1 MPGGNEN
8 KRDPRERLVRDKYFS
23 IRPRPLER
31 WLWAQGIPASAERVF
46 WLHWQEGVQRGDWCS
61 EIPLSRVA
69 RECSVDV
76 STVTR
81 AYQLLGKMGCIRRTD
96 PGRDVANP
104 FQQATAVTEVRLP
117 RELLGELD
125 RHPNRRAGARVAENC
140 QAGQGVARGLARV
153 GSLSGG
159 RSVTGEPSA
168 IGSLGAVES
177 EAGEGSPKSD
187 RETAESFGAADFQGS
202 EKAAASDIGE
212 DQSVAVPDLEA
223 AEKPGEAD
231 PFAGL
236 SGRERARAL
245 AELTQAMSASERN
258 GYQEAMRMHRTSMAF
273 DADTKVTGEGRAAV
287 LRVLAS
293 MAAAGSVGAVV
304 RVSQSSGSL
313 TGRRRGLSVF
323 ELARLKREI
332 QQAGSCGGRPELL
345 REVVWSIEV
354 GALQRFKPL
363 HAMNIAL
370 KKIREGVW
378 TRPHRMPPNWMRG
391 LGTRAGFET
400 CGAA

>member
-1 MPGGNEN
+1 MSGGNEN
-8 KRDPRERLVRDKYFS
+8 KRDPRVRLVREKYFS

-61 EIPLSRVA
+61 EIPLRRVA
-69 RECSVDV
+69 RECSLDV

-81 AYQLLGKMGCIRRTD
+81 AYQLLGKMGCLRRTD
-96 PGRDVANP
+96 PGRDAANP
-104 FQQATAVTEVRLP
+104 FQQATAVTEVRVP

-125 RHPNRRAGARVAENC
+125 RHPNRRGGARVGEKC
-140 QAGQGVARGLARV
+140 EEERGVAGGGARV
-153 GSLSGG
+153 SAG
-159 RSVTGEPSA
+159 RPEDLVRGEPAAIEGSA
-168 IGSLGAVES
+168 ESGAVES
-177 EAGEGSPKSD
+177 SREVASEEGENAP
-187 RETAESFGAADFQGS
+187 
-202 EKAAASDIGE
+202 ASDIE
-212 DQSVAVPDLEA
+212 PAKSV
-223 AEKPGEAD
+223 GEADGDRPRGSAGDDSLRAAQLDQAGTD

-258 GYQEAMRMHRTSMAF
+258 GYQDAMRMHRTSMAF
-273 DADTKVTGEGRAAV
+273 DADSKVTGEGRAVV

-293 MAAAGSVGAVV
+293 MAAVASGVDVQ
-304 RVSQSSGSL
+304 VSQS
-313 TGRRRGLSVF
+313 TEVVKGRRRGVSVF

-332 QQAGSCGGRPELL
+332 QRAGSCSGRPELL

-370 KKIREGVW
+370 KKIREGGW
-378 TRPHRMPPNWMRG
+378 TRPHRMPPNWMRS
-391 LGTRAGFET
+391 LGAGAGFET